1 MSKSPDK
8 KRAKGPAKVKAS
20 AKAKAPAKAQF
31 AALPWRRT
39 ADGRLEILMI
49 TSRETRRSVI
59 PKGWPIK
66 GLTPNM
72 TAMQEA
78 YEEAGI
84 EGYISMAPVGSY
96 DYVKIMPTGRGQKVH
111 VDVYGLEV
119 SEEHLGFPEM
129 HERTKFWVSPSAAAE
144 MVDEP
149 ELKALI
155 SAFDPAHP
163 APRTS

>member
-1 MSKSPDK
+1 
-8 KRAKGPAKVKAS
+8 
-20 AKAKAPAKAQF
+20 
-31 AALPWRRT
+31 
-39 ADGRLEILMI
+39 
-49 TSRETRRSVI
+49 
-59 PKGWPIK
+59 
-66 GLTPNM
+66 M
-72 TAMQEA
+72 TAMREA

-96 DYVKIMPTGRGQKVH
+96 GYIKTMPSGRGQTVH
-111 VDVYGLEV
+111 VEVYGLEV